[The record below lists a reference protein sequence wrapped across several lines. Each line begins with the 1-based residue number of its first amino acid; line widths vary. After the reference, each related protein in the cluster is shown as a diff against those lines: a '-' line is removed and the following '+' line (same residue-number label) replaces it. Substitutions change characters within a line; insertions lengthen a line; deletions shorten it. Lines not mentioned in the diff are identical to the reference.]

1 MIDMKRILVPIDF
14 SLGSRV
20 ALRHALGIAKRFDS
34 HVEVIHIW
42 EPAPVVTPN
51 QMMWMGGDA
60 DTFWKKLSDDLRT
73 RLEAVLAEEAPDM
86 RDKIELQIEAGYVAH
101 SIVRHIEKGHYD
113 LVVMGTHGRTGLSH
127 LLLGSVAERVV
138 RLSPAPVMTVRV
150 PKEQEKAAAEER
162 RLARETPHATH

>member
-14 SLGSRV
+14 SLGSRI
-20 ALRHALGIAKRFDS
+20 ALRHAVGIADRFGARI
-34 HVEVIHIW
+34 EVIHIW

-60 DTFWKKLSDDLRT
+60 DNFWKQLSGDLRK
-73 RLEAVLAEEAPDM
+73 RLEALIAEEAPGK
-86 RDKIELQIEAGYVAH
+86 RDDIELVIEAGYVAH

-162 RLARETPHATH
+162 RQAREAPQPAH